1 MELEIVK
8 KNLIEYNELKH
19 QLNDLR
25 LEYPFLYNI
34 NSEDEY
40 TRAIEICDSEV
51 SNLKQA
57 IIQLEEINISQ
68 EEKVEKL
75 KEIKSQYE
83 KLTKKSEILYE
94 AWDKY
99 TKFKELEGIIVRS
112 FSQPVAKKRNEDIHS
127 LFAEA
132 SNNQELESYIDAVC
146 IYIYKV
152 PLLVALITKSPD
164 EIKRDFQL
172 SELPEETK
180 KNIVEIIEQK
190 KIRIENNLILSD
202 KALID
207 LIEHTTRDNITN
219 QQRHNERVDT
229 GYNRQFNGQVLIERG
244 DEYGL
249 LKNQRSWDR
258 STVGMPIKRF
268 NESSQSEQFSRKDS
282 DMLIRN
288 FPELSSEDLVY
299 RSFKS
304 LPNDRKK
311 DLITA
316 VLYNLELCYDMFKSY
331 YVSDK
336 VEVPVLLN
344 LTSGEN
350 IPFNYK
356 FTSGNIPHILGI
368 PPTNQGVR
376 IDENHFEYIGA
387 PELPQATVELLG
399 VRNASALSV
408 LKSIL
413 DHKDKII
420 EQCGLNFDP
429 STNSYYEMLPWERII
444 LKTNAFIRG
453 DFFKTTALISGI
465 NSNSFLIKPTDH
477 ISKISI
483 TPTMFSS
490 PALNQ
495 QLIDP
500 NMTFDEIMS
509 IIKAQKTK
517 HDFTFKGMSFDEK
530 NGFWYPKTNAS
541 AIGERIKPN
550 NDKVLRT
557 LEKYRYLLSGSMAP
571 GDGGFVAS
579 VESPI
584 SPDLSKEYSVQEM
597 INSLVEISNSFGTTA
612 EVEKNLR
619 EYLEQIESLNNSKKN
634 GHKV

>member
-1 MELEIVK
+1 MDLEIVK
-8 KNLIEYNELKH
+8 NNLNEYNELKH
-19 QLNDLR
+19 QLNELK
-25 LEYPFLYNI
+25 LNYPFLYNI

-40 TRAIEICDSEV
+40 TKEIEICDSEV
-51 SNLKQA
+51 SKLKQV
-57 IIQLEEINISQ
+57 IIQLEEASISQ

-75 KEIKSQYE
+75 KEIKAQYE
-83 KLTKKSEILYE
+83 MLTKKSEVLYD

-99 TKFKELEGIIVRS
+99 IKFKELEGIIVRS

-132 SNNQELESYIDAVC
+132 DNNQELESYIDAVC
-146 IYIYKV
+146 IYMYKV
-152 PLLVALITKSPD
+152 PLLVALITKNPD
-164 EIKRDFQL
+164 EIERDFQI
-172 SELPEETK
+172 SELPEEIR
-180 KNIVEIIEQK
+180 KNIIEIIEQK

-207 LIEHTTRDNITN
+207 LIEHTTGENIAN
-219 QQRHNERVDT
+219 QQRHNEKVDT

-249 LKNQRSWDR
+249 LKNQRNWDR

-268 NESSQSEQFSRKDS
+268 NEVSQPEHFLRKDS

-304 LPNDRKK
+304 LPNDRKR

-316 VLYNLELCYDMFKSY
+316 ILYNLELCYDMFKSY

-344 LTSGEN
+344 LTNEQS
-350 IPFNYK
+350 IPFSYR
-356 FTSGNIPHILGI
+356 FTSGNISHILGI
-368 PPTNQGVR
+368 PSTNEFDSSTRTYTGQP
-376 IDENHFEYIGA
+376 N
-387 PELPQATVELLG
+387 LPQATINFLG
-399 VRNASALSV
+399 ISNASALEV
-408 LKSIL
+408 LESIL
-413 DHKDKII
+413 ANKDRII

-429 STNSYYEMLPWERII
+429 ASNSYYEMLPWERII

-453 DFFKTTALISGI
+453 DFFKTTALITGI
-465 NSNSFLIKPTDH
+465 NQNSFLITPTDN
-477 ISKISI
+477 IRKISI

-490 PALNQ
+490 SALNQ

-500 NMTFDEIMS
+500 NMTFDEIIS
-509 IIKAQKTK
+509 IIKSQKAK
-517 HDFTFKGMSFDEK
+517 QDFTFKGMSFDER
-530 NGFWYPKTNAS
+530 NGVWYPKTNVS
-541 AIGERIKPN
+541 AIGERIKPT
-550 NDKVLRT
+550 NDRVLRT
-557 LEKYRYLLSGSMAP
+557 LEKYRYLLSGNMAP

-584 SPDLSKEYSVQEM
+584 SPNLSKEYSVQEM

>member
-1 MELEIVK
+1 MDLEIVK
-8 KNLIEYNELKH
+8 NNLNEYNELKH
-19 QLNDLR
+19 QLNELK
-25 LEYPFLYNI
+25 LSYPFLYNI

-40 TRAIEICDSEV
+40 TKEIEICDSEV
-51 SNLKQA
+51 SKLKQV
-57 IIQLEEINISQ
+57 IVQLEEANISQ

-83 KLTKKSEILYE
+83 MLTKKSEVLYD

-99 TKFKELEGIIVRS
+99 IRFKELEGIIVRS

-132 SNNQELESYIDAVC
+132 DNNQELESYIDAVC
-146 IYIYKV
+146 IYMYKV
-152 PLLVALITKSPD
+152 PLLVALITKNPD
-164 EIKRDFQL
+164 EIERDFQI
-172 SELPEETK
+172 SELPEEIR
-180 KNIVEIIEQK
+180 KNIIEIIEQK

-207 LIEHTTRDNITN
+207 LIEHTTGENIAN
-219 QQRHNERVDT
+219 QQRHNEKVDT

-249 LKNQRSWDR
+249 LKNQKNWDR
-258 STVGMPIKRF
+258 STVGMQIKRF
-268 NESSQSEQFSRKDS
+268 NEVSQPEHFSRKDS

-304 LPNDRKK
+304 LPNDRKR

-316 VLYNLELCYDMFKSY
+316 ILYNLELCYDMFKSY

-344 LTSGEN
+344 LTNEQS
-350 IPFNYK
+350 IPFSYR
-356 FTSGNIPHILGI
+356 FTSGNISHILGI
-368 PPTNQGVR
+368 PSTNEFDSSTRTYTGQP
-376 IDENHFEYIGA
+376 N
-387 PELPQATVELLG
+387 LPQATINFLG
-399 VRNASALSV
+399 ISNASALEV
-408 LKSIL
+408 LESIL
-413 DHKDKII
+413 TNKDRII

-429 STNSYYEMLPWERII
+429 TSNSYYEMLPWERII

-453 DFFKTTALISGI
+453 DFFKTTALITGI
-465 NSNSFLIKPTDH
+465 NQNSFLITPTDN
-477 ISKISI
+477 IRKISI

-490 PALNQ
+490 SALNQ

-500 NMTFDEIMS
+500 NMTFDEIIS
-509 IIKAQKTK
+509 IIKSQKAK
-517 HDFTFKGMSFDEK
+517 QDFTFKGMSFDER
-530 NGFWYPKTNAS
+530 NGVWYPKTNVS
-541 AIGERIKPN
+541 AIGERIKPT
-550 NDKVLRT
+550 NDRVLRT
-557 LEKYRYLLSGSMAP
+557 LEKYRYLLSGNMAP

>member
-1 MELEIVK
+1 MDLEIVK
-8 KNLIEYNELKH
+8 NNLNEYNELKH
-19 QLNDLR
+19 QLNELK
-25 LEYPFLYNI
+25 LNYPFLYNI

-40 TRAIEICDSEV
+40 TKEIGICDSEV
-51 SNLKQA
+51 SKLKQV
-57 IIQLEEINISQ
+57 IVQLEEANISQ

-83 KLTKKSEILYE
+83 MLTKKSEVLYD

-99 TKFKELEGIIVRS
+99 IRFKELEGIIVRS

-132 SNNQELESYIDAVC
+132 DNNQELESYIDAVC
-146 IYIYKV
+146 IYMYKV
-152 PLLVALITKSPD
+152 PLLVALITKNPG
-164 EIKRDFQL
+164 EIERDFQI
-172 SELPEETK
+172 SELPEEIR
-180 KNIVEIIEQK
+180 KNIIEIIEQK

-207 LIEHTTRDNITN
+207 LIEHTTGENIAN
-219 QQRHNERVDT
+219 QQRHNEKVDT

-249 LKNQRSWDR
+249 LKNQRNWDR
-258 STVGMPIKRF
+258 STVGMQIKRF
-268 NESSQSEQFSRKDS
+268 NEVSQPEHFSRKDS
-282 DMLIRN
+282 DILIRN

-304 LPNDRKK
+304 LPNDRKR

-316 VLYNLELCYDMFKSY
+316 ILYNLELCYDMFKSY

-344 LTSGEN
+344 LTNEQS
-350 IPFNYK
+350 IPFSYR
-356 FTSGNIPHILGI
+356 FTSGNISHILGI
-368 PPTNQGVR
+368 PSTNEFDSSTRTYTGQP
-376 IDENHFEYIGA
+376 N
-387 PELPQATVELLG
+387 LPQATINFLG
-399 VRNASALSV
+399 ISNASALEV
-408 LKSIL
+408 LESIL
-413 DHKDKII
+413 TNKDRII

-429 STNSYYEMLPWERII
+429 TSNSYYEMLPWERII

-453 DFFKTTALISGI
+453 DFFKTTALITGI
-465 NSNSFLIKPTDH
+465 NQNSFLITPTDN
-477 ISKISI
+477 IRKISI

-490 PALNQ
+490 SALNQ

-500 NMTFDEIMS
+500 NMTFDEIIS
-509 IIKAQKTK
+509 IIKSQKAK
-517 HDFTFKGMSFDEK
+517 QDFAFKGMSFDER
-530 NGFWYPKTNAS
+530 NGVWYPKTNVS
-541 AIGERIKPN
+541 AIGERIKPT
-550 NDKVLRT
+550 NDRVLRT
-557 LEKYRYLLSGSMAP
+557 LEKYRYLLSGNMAP

-634 GHKV
+634 GHKF

>member
-1 MELEIVK
+1 MDLEIVK
-8 KNLIEYNELKH
+8 NNLNEYNELKH
-19 QLNDLR
+19 QLNELK
-25 LEYPFLYNI
+25 LNYPFLYNI

-40 TRAIEICDSEV
+40 TKEIEICDSEV
-51 SNLKQA
+51 SKLKQV
-57 IIQLEEINISQ
+57 IIQLEEASISQ

-75 KEIKSQYE
+75 KEIKAQYE
-83 KLTKKSEILYE
+83 MLTKKSEVLYD

-99 TKFKELEGIIVRS
+99 IKFKELEGIIVRS

-132 SNNQELESYIDAVC
+132 DNNQELESYIDAVC
-146 IYIYKV
+146 IYMYKV
-152 PLLVALITKSPD
+152 PLLVALITKNPD
-164 EIKRDFQL
+164 EIERDFQI
-172 SELPEETK
+172 SELPEEIR
-180 KNIVEIIEQK
+180 KNIIEIIEQK

-207 LIEHTTRDNITN
+207 LIEHTTGENIAN
-219 QQRHNERVDT
+219 QQRHNEKVDT

-244 DEYGL
+244 DEYAL
-249 LKNQRSWDR
+249 LKNQRNWDR

-268 NESSQSEQFSRKDS
+268 NEVSQPEHFSRKDS

-304 LPNDRKK
+304 LPNDRKR

-316 VLYNLELCYDMFKSY
+316 ILYNLELCYDMFKSY

-344 LTSGEN
+344 LTNEQS
-350 IPFNYK
+350 IPFSYR
-356 FTSGNIPHILGI
+356 FTSGNISHILGI
-368 PPTNQGVR
+368 PSTNEFDSSTRTYTGQP
-376 IDENHFEYIGA
+376 N
-387 PELPQATVELLG
+387 LPQATINFLG
-399 VRNASALSV
+399 ISNASALEV
-408 LKSIL
+408 LESIL
-413 DHKDKII
+413 TNKDRII

-429 STNSYYEMLPWERII
+429 TSNSYYEMLPWERII

-453 DFFKTTALISGI
+453 DFFKTTALITGI
-465 NSNSFLIKPTDH
+465 NQNSFLITPTDN
-477 ISKISI
+477 IRKISI

-490 PALNQ
+490 SALNQ

-500 NMTFDEIMS
+500 NMTFDEIIS
-509 IIKAQKTK
+509 IIKSQKAK
-517 HDFTFKGMSFDEK
+517 QDFTFKGMSFDER
-530 NGFWYPKTNAS
+530 NGVWYPKTNVS
-541 AIGERIKPN
+541 AIGERIKPT
-550 NDKVLRT
+550 NDRVLRT
-557 LEKYRYLLSGSMAP
+557 LEKYRYLLSGNMAP

>member
-1 MELEIVK
+1 MDLEIVK
-8 KNLIEYNELKH
+8 NNLNEYNELKH
-19 QLNDLR
+19 QLNELK
-25 LEYPFLYNI
+25 LSYPFLYNI

-40 TRAIEICDSEV
+40 TKEIEICDSEV
-51 SNLKQA
+51 SKLKQV
-57 IIQLEEINISQ
+57 IVQLEEANISQ

-83 KLTKKSEILYE
+83 MLTKKSEVLYD

-99 TKFKELEGIIVRS
+99 IRFKELEGIIVRS

-132 SNNQELESYIDAVC
+132 DNNQELESYIDAVC
-146 IYIYKV
+146 IYMYKV
-152 PLLVALITKSPD
+152 PLLVALITKNPD
-164 EIKRDFQL
+164 EIERDFQI
-172 SELPEETK
+172 SELPEEIR
-180 KNIVEIIEQK
+180 KNIIEIIEQK

-207 LIEHTTRDNITN
+207 LIEHTTGENIAN
-219 QQRHNERVDT
+219 QQRHNEKVDT
-229 GYNRQFNGQVLIERG
+229 GYNRQFYGQVLIERG

-249 LKNQRSWDR
+249 LKNQRNWDR
-258 STVGMPIKRF
+258 STVGMQIKRF
-268 NESSQSEQFSRKDS
+268 NEVSQPEHFSRKDS

-304 LPNDRKK
+304 LPNDRKR

-316 VLYNLELCYDMFKSY
+316 ILYNLELCYDMFKSY

-344 LTSGEN
+344 LTNEQS
-350 IPFNYK
+350 IPFSYR
-356 FTSGNIPHILGI
+356 FTSGNISHILGI
-368 PPTNQGVR
+368 PSTNEFDSSIRTYTGQP
-376 IDENHFEYIGA
+376 N
-387 PELPQATVELLG
+387 LPQATINFLG
-399 VRNASALSV
+399 ISNASALEV
-408 LKSIL
+408 LESIL
-413 DHKDKII
+413 TNKDRII

-429 STNSYYEMLPWERII
+429 TSNSYYEMLPWERII

-453 DFFKTTALISGI
+453 DFFKTTALITGI
-465 NSNSFLIKPTDH
+465 NQNSFLITPTDN
-477 ISKISI
+477 IRKISI

-490 PALNQ
+490 SALNQ

-500 NMTFDEIMS
+500 NMTFDEIIS
-509 IIKAQKTK
+509 IIKSQKAK
-517 HDFTFKGMSFDEK
+517 QDFTFKGMSFDER
-530 NGFWYPKTNAS
+530 NGVWYPKTNVS
-541 AIGERIKPN
+541 AIGEKIKPT
-550 NDKVLRT
+550 NDRVLRT
-557 LEKYRYLLSGSMAP
+557 LEKYRYLLSGNMAP